1 VNPATGAR
9 ATAVSIEE
17 VHQTVTQDGLLGL
30 ALHPELDFQRSGN
43 ATVAPGGLEIYT
55 GTAIP
60 GWDNSLL
67 VLSLL
72 RGAVF
77 RVPLRA
83 DGRAVNGAP
92 LAYFKSTNRYR
103 DIALHPDG
111 RRFYLVTDSEGRT
124 TDDTGALTRTVANPG
139 AVIEYTFTS
148 SR

>member
-1 VNPATGAR
+1 MDSSAWRCTPSWTFSEAATPPWRQAGWR
-9 ATAVSIEE
+9 
-17 VHQTVTQDGLLGL
+17 
-30 ALHPELDFQRSGN
+30 
-43 ATVAPGGLEIYT
+43 YT

-111 RRFYLVTDSEGRT
+111 RRFHLVTDSEGRT